1 MDAEGFGFDGDLEG
15 FEIEDEN
22 DEYMFSVDEAVE
34 NSEMGIFVQFEE
46 LAKIVRKNNILQ
58 LA

>member
-1 MDAEGFGFDGDLEG
+1 MDTGGFGLDGDWEG
-15 FEIEDEN
+15 FELEDEN